1 MTAVIAVTIGLLIE
15 GPHIGWTSPWIL
27 AGYTCAALAAAAFA
41 WAELRRGEPL
51 IDPRLFRRP
60 VFTGAVL
67 GAVAVFVALNA
78 TLLLNTLYL
87 QHTRGWTAFQAGA
100 ATLPMAV
107 GATLCAPWSGY
118 LVGRVGPRRP
128 LALGGAFIAAGGL
141 SLAALDRDTGVL
153 LLLTAYLLI
162 GTGFGFANA
171 PLTNTAVGALPRSR
185 AGVAGAITST
195 ARQLGSAL
203 GIALAG
209 GLVAGAGA
217 AELAHA
223 SRPGWLMVTACG
235 LFLLLVARTA
245 RPGSGP

>member
-1 MTAVIAVTIGLLIE
+1 M
-15 GPHIGWTSPWIL
+15 
-27 AGYTCAALAAAAFA
+27 
-41 WAELRRGEPL
+41 
-51 IDPRLFRRP
+51 
-60 VFTGAVL
+60 FTGAVL